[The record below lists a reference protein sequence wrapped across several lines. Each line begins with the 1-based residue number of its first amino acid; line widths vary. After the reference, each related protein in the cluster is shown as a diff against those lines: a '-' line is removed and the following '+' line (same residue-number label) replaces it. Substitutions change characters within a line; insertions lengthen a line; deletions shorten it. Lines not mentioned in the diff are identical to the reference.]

1 MYPRIMSA
9 TGREPNGRWKA
20 DPEPDM
26 DEALAVVVELA
37 EVLMAE
43 GGPDALRSTEEREVV
58 GWRPIETA
66 PRDATRVLVL
76 TPGSRLQVR
85 EAWWR
90 VPYEAAPLKHGWW
103 CYHGDKTLLC
113 THAHETD
120 KGATHWMP
128 LPDPPSTE
136 GET

>member
-1 MYPRIMSA
+1 MTDTTR
-9 TGREPNGRWKA
+9 
-20 DPEPDM
+20 
-26 DEALAVVVELA
+26 EALERELRWPTTKCSCGLNHVCERCRA
-37 EVLMAE
+37 IRA
-43 GGPDALRSTEEREVV
+43 ALRSTEEREVV